1 MKVLS
6 LRRFRY
12 LLLSFLATAM
22 PVIVVAADLDR
33 TQVIAQIAAAAPG
46 EAPDLTGKDLAG
58 VDLSGVDFK
67 GLIYSP
73 RT

>member
-1 MKVLS
+1 
-6 LRRFRY
+6 
-12 LLLSFLATAM
+12 M